1 MMESI
6 TNKAYF
12 INKTKSWSLKKI
24 NLNKNDNYKQKR
36 EKIILEIREWLQMIY
51 KEICIKDC

>member
-24 NLNKNDNYKQKR
+24 NLNKKDNYKQKR

-51 KEICIKDC
+51 KEICIKDG